1 MKRLQG
7 RRKNEDHAV
16 PVSPARG
23 LRTQAPPGDGPR
35 QDSCPCKYLSE
46 LAPRCGK
53 RPRDPDLLPEHGYE
67 NFFPTRPF
75 MPPAAALQEPERSP
89 PTYGSR
95 PLPQLPVVF
104 ALWRTIDRTSPA
116 ARSPILPNR
125 LRANPAF
132 LIDGEPDKASL
143 AELGEFSSKS
153 AECAARCHTH
163 EPPREPQSW
172 GGQ

>member
-1 MKRLQG
+1 MKHPQG

-23 LRTQAPPGDGPR
+23 LRTQALPGDGPR
-35 QDSCPCKYLSE
+35 QDSCPGRYLSE

-53 RPRDPDLLPEHGYE
+53 RPRDPDLVPEYGYE
-67 NFFPTRPF
+67 KLFSTRPF
-75 MPPAAALQEPERSP
+75 MPPAAVLQEPERSL

-95 PLPQLPVVF
+95 SLPRLPVVF

-125 LRANPAF
+125 LRGNPAF
-132 LIDGEPDKASL
+132 LIDGEPDKANL
-143 AELGEFSSKS
+143 AELGELSSKS

-163 EPPREPQSW
+163 EPAREPQFL
-172 GGQ
+172 G